1 MRNFLWVIWATLRAA
16 LWRSTPADCAVTIGT
31 VLLCAVVAAASDAAH
46 QYLTAEG
53 AARFSFYGI
62 NSIVAE
68 IAVCAAV
75 ALLFISRNRAVVL
88 ARFLVLYT
96 LVDWLLTAAI
106 YFPVKFKSSMPGI
119 WTRSDTVILVVLLL
133 AIWWVGAVV
142 AILRGAGVGRYE
154 SPAIRGFA
162 LAVVSLLA
170 GAALPAYPTFVGS
183 DFNLS
188 SYNVWEWGYAKF
200 AKGTDE
206 RTAEVDAAALE
217 LLQPPLLEAEMKKLL
232 PERKGTT
239 DIYAIGMA
247 GWSDQNVFIKE
258 LNGGLAI
265 LNRSLG
271 LDRGAIRLINHRDTI
286 ESAPVANRTNF
297 AAAVHAIAGIMNK
310 DEDVLLVFIT
320 SHGSPAGVGLV
331 LADALSV
338 VLSPDHVASVLDR
351 EGIKNRLII
360 VSACYSGVF
369 AKRLA
374 AANSIV
380 LTAAD
385 ENSPS
390 FGCSNEREWTFFGD
404 AFFNQSL
411 SEGVSL
417 KEAFEDAKVKISQW
431 EIHDDV
437 PPSSPQGHFGS
448 AISEKL
454 AAKLKPGKEVQA
466 LSQER

>member
-206 RTAEVDAAALE
+206 RTAEV
-217 LLQPPLLEAEMKKLL
+217 
-232 PERKGTT
+232 
-239 DIYAIGMA
+239 
-247 GWSDQNVFIKE
+247 V
-258 LNGGLAI
+258 
-265 LNRSLG
+265 
-271 LDRGAIRLINHRDTI
+271 NHRDTI

-431 EIHDDV
+431 EIRDDV